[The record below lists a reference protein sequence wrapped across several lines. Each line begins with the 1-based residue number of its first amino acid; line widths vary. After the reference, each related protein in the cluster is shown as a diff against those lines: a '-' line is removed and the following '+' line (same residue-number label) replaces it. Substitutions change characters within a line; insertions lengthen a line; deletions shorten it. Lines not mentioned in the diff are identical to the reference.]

1 MPSRSKQ
8 KGNRFERE
16 VVNRAKELHIGA
28 ERAYASNGLSLGH
41 AEEVDVVLDGADKE
55 WRVQC
60 KVRKNIARSPCR
72 GSGAPWSPRGPAAC
86 GSPGAS
92 RRGARAPRSRPPRC
106 LAKLAQFCDFFML
119 HF

>member
-16 VVNRAKELHIGA
+16 VVNRARELQIGA

-41 AEEVDVVLDGADKE
+41 AEEVDVVLDGKDKE

-60 KVRKNIARSPCR
+60 KVRKNIAKWLKPNTDNVDVQVVKEDR
-72 GSGAPWSPRGPAAC
+72 GTTYAIIELDR
-86 GSPGAS
+86 
-92 RRGARAPRSRPPRC
+92 
-106 LAKLAQFCDFFML
+106 LLEIIK
-119 HF
+119 